1 MKPITFA
8 LLIIPLFLS
17 ASTTRVSREI
27 DSHTQI
33 PSSRAAQQANSPPGR
48 SLASNPIRS
57 LRGGFPPNSTV
68 NFWDGFSGIPARSL
82 WGGFHLNTDTA
93 VTTIQSSSAQPSFG
107 TSLLAPSCE
116 APDDFCITQHRFLF
130 QRPFSPVFNTFVDPS
145 YPYGSTQF
153 GALAPHHGVEIE
165 NPTGT
170 PVLAVEDGVVVVAGS
185 DAHSVYGPWENFYG
199 NLVVLEHYLP
209 GMEEPV
215 YTLYG
220 HLSTVKVKVGQMVKV
235 GEPIGEVGMTGTATG
250 SHLHFE
256 VRAGENLYN
265 HTRNPA
271 LWLLPHN
278 VKNQQAGVLA
288 GKFDNAQGDPIH
300 FTVKAEYYPDPDE
313 APDKIYFIE
322 TYATDI
328 DSIESDSNYQENFV
342 LTDLPPGHY
351 RIAIST
357 SGKWTERWVEVEPG
371 KLSFVT
377 IISK

>member
-8 LLIIPLFLS
+8 LLIVPLLLS

-27 DSHTQI
+27 DSQ
-33 PSSRAAQQANSPPGR
+33 SQMSFSRTAQLASSPPGR
-48 SLASNPIRS
+48 SPASYPSRS
-57 LRGGFPPNSTV
+57 LRGGFHPHLTV
-68 NFWDGFSGIPARSL
+68 NFWDGYSDIPARSL
-82 WGGFHLNTDTA
+82 WGGFPLNTDMA
-93 VTTIQSSSAQPSFG
+93 VTTTQSSSAQPSLV
-107 TSLLAPSCE
+107 TYSLPSSCE

-130 QRPFSPVFNTFVDPS
+130 QRPFSPFFNTFVDPS

-170 PVLAVEDGVVVVAGS
+170 PILAVEDGIVVVAGD
-185 DAHSVYGPWENFYG
+185 DAHSVYGPWRNFYG
-199 NLVVLEHYLP
+199 NLVVLEHHLP

-220 HLSTVKVKVGQMVKV
+220 HLSTIKVRVEQMVKV
-235 GEPIGEVGMTGTATG
+235 GEPIGEVGTTGRATG

-256 VRAGENLYN
+256 VRVGANLYTN
-265 HTRNPA
+265 TRNPA
-271 LWLLPHN
+271 LWLLPHDE
-278 VKNQQAGVLA
+278 KIQQDGVLA
-288 GKFDNAQGDPIH
+288 GKLDNAQGDPIH
-300 FTVKAEYYPDPDE
+300 FTIKAEYYPDIHG
-313 APDKIYFIE
+313 APDNTFYIE

-328 DSIESDSNYQENFV
+328 DPIGKNETYQENFV
-342 LTDLPPGHY
+342 LPDLPPGWY
-351 RIAIST
+351 RIALNA

-377 IISK
+377 IVSR